1 MRLRVLL
8 IPLLALAFVA
18 GCGGGGSAGAGSGGG
33 SGGDDAAA
41 LVPADAL
48 AYVTLDT
55 DLGSTQITNASAV
68 LQKFPIEPKLIAQ
81 IRSGLASQGVD
92 LDSLVSSVGPTLGV
106 AVLKVSSK
114 TGVVGFAKP
123 SDEKAF
129 DAQLSKAKGAVHTT
143 ISGWT
148 VFAQS
153 QAFLDAVTNR
163 TANLADDASFQAAV
177 ATIPGSGDAIAR
189 AYASPA
195 ALETAMSSAN
205 LGSAAPGGG
214 FRWIA
219 AALTSQDG
227 TFRLEAH
234 VKETSA
240 PSSSASKSALLD
252 KIPSGSVLALSLNG
266 VGSVLPASATTQLQ
280 SLSAILGVDIAGL
293 IGVFDGPV
301 VGWVRAGTPLPEVTL
316 AAKPSD
322 PVRAASAV
330 SGLLAKVL
338 PNQKTTS
345 LTVDGVPLEKIDVG
359 PVALYWGS
367 FDGELLLSDS
377 TAAVSELKSGSGGL
391 ADDPVFKQAAQKA
404 GMPDGNQG
412 FVFLNMKDALPMIE
426 GIAQLAGQPLPAS
439 IDDNLRPLRSIL
451 LYGTRDGD
459 VQDLVVSVETN

>member
-8 IPLLALAFVA
+8 IPLLALMFVA
-18 GCGGGGSAGAGSGGG
+18 GCGGGGGAGAASGG
-33 SGGDDAAA
+33 SGGDDAAS
-41 LVPADAL
+41 LVPAGAL

-55 DLGSTQITNASAV
+55 DLGSTQIQNASAV

-81 IRSGLASQGVD
+81 IRSGLAKDGVD
-92 LDSLVSSVGPTLGV
+92 LDSLVSSVGPTLAV
-106 AVLKVSSK
+106 AVLKLPSK
-114 TGVVGFAKP
+114 TSVVGFAKP

-129 DAQLSKAKGAVHTT
+129 DAQLSKAHGAVHTT
-143 ISGWT
+143 VSGWT
-148 VFAQS
+148 VFAES

-163 TANLADDASFQAAV
+163 TASLADDDSFKAAMAS
-177 ATIPGSGDAIAR
+177 IPGSGDAIAR
-189 AYASPA
+189 AFVSPSA
-195 ALETAMSSAN
+195 IGTAMSSVHFA
-205 LGSAAPGGG
+205 SAAPGSGVS
-214 FRWIA
+214 WIA

-234 VKETSA
+234 VKEASA
-240 PSSSASKSALLD
+240 PSSKAAKSTLLD
-252 KIPSGSVLALSLNG
+252 TIPSGSVLALSLNG
-266 VGSVLPASATTQLQ
+266 VGSVLPPSATAQLQ
-280 SLSAILGVDIAGL
+280 TLSAILGVDIAGL
-293 IGVFDGPV
+293 VGVFDGPV

-322 PVRAASAV
+322 PVHAASAV
-330 SGLLAKVL
+330 GGLLAKVL

-345 LTVDGVPLEKIDVG
+345 VTVDGVPLEKIDLG

-367 FDGELLLSDS
+367 FDGELLLSDT
-377 TAAVSELKSGSGGL
+377 TAAVSELKGGSGGL

-439 IDDNLRPLRSIL
+439 VDGNLRPLRSVL